1 MSLGPGDRL
10 GRYEILSLLGAGGM
24 GEVYRARDERLDRDV
39 AIKVLPDSVARDP
52 DRLAR
57 FEREAKAVA
66 ALSHPNI
73 LEIFDFGTEGD
84 VTYAVAELL
93 QGSSLRERLQRGPLP
108 WREAVEIGACIAD
121 GLTAAHAK
129 AIVHRDLK
137 PENVFLTG
145 DDQTKIL
152 DFGLA
157 KVLKSEETGPGAS
170 ELATASMA
178 TRAGSVMGTSGYM
191 SPEQLRGE
199 HVDHR
204 TDIFA
209 LGCLL
214 YESLCGRRAF
224 RGDTPADVA
233 SAILTQQPAPLREA
247 NSDAP
252 PDVQRIIDR
261 CLEKSPAKRFQGAAD
276 LSFAL
281 RSLVTD
287 GSTTTEELA
296 PKPRRLWPFI
306 AAAGAFAVAA
316 LLAVLL
322 LGDRTPPEPTSSSPD
337 LNPDLVAV
345 AEFENRTGNPE
356 LDHLGLMA
364 ADWITHGLAQVDNL
378 QIVPTGLGSGS
389 ANQGRSPQAVAA
401 RTGAGIVVTG
411 AYYLDRDTL
420 RFQAT
425 VTDAASGTV
434 LRSVD
439 PTAGPVDQP
448 MSAIEP
454 LRSKVVGGVAS
465 LFAGEDPF
473 FALKLRPPRGD
484 AYREYLAGLSL
495 FAVDN
500 RKALA
505 HFQRA
510 SELDPEFVAPLL
522 MMSAILT
529 VWNQHVEA
537 QVVVDRLEEQR
548 HNMSVLERHML
559 DYYHAKL
566 QGNYERAIQYA
577 RMAEK
582 QAPGNALLKFGLAHN
597 LLAVGHLREALE
609 TVQTVDHLAVWAGGG
624 MCGAPHM
631 LKAQIHHVLGEY
643 DEELATAHLAIEVC
657 GDSITFRRCEAR
669 AMVGT
674 GQLDRLEKA
683 LADGLTAPGAKDD
696 GVRLFL
702 ETALELEAHGHQE
715 HARIIAERGVDWFE
729 ENLTSS
735 STPEWQRIQLVQLLV
750 VLDRLEEAHEL
761 LLALNE
767 EFPDDDDVLGWLGI
781 VAARRGDTTAADHYS
796 DRLRNLDRPFLL
808 GWDAYYRA
816 AIKAHLGHLDEALGL
831 LREALS
837 EGRRWDPE
845 FHAYLELKPLRGH
858 PGFETIIHPDG

>member
-10 GRYEILSLLGAGGM
+10 GRYEILSHLGAGGM
-24 GEVYRARDERLDRDV
+24 GEVFRARDERLGRHV
-39 AIKVLPDSVARDP
+39 AIKVLPDAVAQDP
-52 DRLAR
+52 DRRAR

-84 VTYAVAELL
+84 ISYAVAELL
-93 QGSSLRERLQRGPLP
+93 EGSSLRERLQRGTLP
-108 WREAVEIGACIAD
+108 WREAVEIGARIAD

-157 KVLKSEETGPGAS
+157 KVIKPEKRVPGAS
-170 ELATASMA
+170 ELGTASMA

-199 HVDHR
+199 PIDHR
-204 TDIFA
+204 TDIFS

-214 YESLCGRRAF
+214 YESLCGQRAF
-224 RGDTPADVA
+224 RGNTQADVA
-233 SAILTQQPAPLREA
+233 SEILTHRPVPLREA
-247 NSDAP
+247 GSDAP
-252 PDVQRIIDR
+252 PDVQRIVDR
-261 CLEKSPAKRFQGAAD
+261 CLEKPPAKRFQGAAD

-281 RSLVTD
+281 RSLVTN
-287 GSTTTEELA
+287 GTTSTEVPA
-296 PKPRRLWPFI
+296 AKPRRLWPFF
-306 AAAGAFAVAA
+306 AAAGAITVAA
-316 LLAVLL
+316 ALVFLLF
-322 LGDRTPPEPTSSSPD
+322 GGRTPAEPTPSSPD

-364 ADWITHGLAQVDNL
+364 ADWITHGLAQVDRL
-378 QIVPTGLGSGS
+378 QIVPMGLGSGS
-389 ANQGRSPQAVAA
+389 ANQGRSLKHERVDSHHGEA
-401 RTGAGIVVTG
+401 RTG

-439 PTAGPVDQP
+439 PTAAPVDQP
-448 MSAIEP
+448 MTAIEP
-454 LRSKVVGGVAS
+454 LRSKVVGGLAS

-473 FALKLRPPRGD
+473 FALKLRPPRDD
-484 AYREYLAGLSL
+484 AYREYVAGASL
-495 FAVDN
+495 YAMDN
-500 RKALA
+500 RKAAA

-510 SELDPEFVAPLL
+510 SELDPDFVAPLL
-522 MMSAILT
+522 MMSSILT

-537 QVVVDRLEEQR
+537 QAVIERLEERRQE
-548 HNMSVLERHML
+548 MSGLERNML

-566 QGNYERAIQYA
+566 QGNYELAIQHA
-577 RMAEK
+577 RKALHK
-582 QAPGNALLKFGLAHN
+582 APRSALLKFGLARN
-597 LLAVGHLREALE
+597 LLAVGNLREALE
-609 TVQTVDHLAVWAGGG
+609 IVGEIDTDVWAGGG

-631 LKAQIHHVLGEY
+631 LKAQIHHVLGEH
-643 DEELATAHLAIEVC
+643 DEELEATRLAIEVC
-657 GDSITFRRCEAR
+657 GDIVVFRRYESGAI
-669 AMVGT
+669 AAT

-683 LADGLTAPGAKDD
+683 LADGLTAPEAENG
-696 GVRLFL
+696 GIWLFL
-702 ETALELEAHGHQE
+702 KTALELGAHGHPD
-715 HARIIAERGVDWFE
+715 HGRIIAERGVNWFE
-729 ENLTSS
+729 VNHTIGQASE
-735 STPEWQRIQLVQLLV
+735 PQRISFVQSLVI
-750 VLDRLEEAHEL
+750 LDRLEEAEEIL
-761 LLALNE
+761 LTLNE
-767 EFPDDDDVLGWLGI
+767 EIPDDDDVLGWLGI
-781 VAARRGDTTAADHYS
+781 VAARSGNVTAADHYS

-816 AIKAHLGHLDEALGL
+816 AIEAHLGHPDEALGL

-837 EGRRWDPE
+837 EGRRWDPA
-845 FHAYLELKPLRGH
+845 FHSCLELKPLRGH
-858 PGFETIIHPDG
+858 PEFEAIIHPEG

>member
-10 GRYEILSLLGAGGM
+10 GRYEILSHLGAGGM
-24 GEVYRARDERLDRDV
+24 GEVFRARDERLDRDV

-73 LEIFDFGTEGD
+73 LEIFDFGSEGD

-93 QGSSLRERLQRGPLP
+93 EGSSLRERLQHGPLP

-170 ELATASMA
+170 ELGTASMA

-199 HVDHR
+199 PVDHR

-214 YESLCGRRAF
+214 HESLCGRRAF

-233 SAILTQQPAPLREA
+233 SAILTQQPVPLREA
-247 NSDAP
+247 GSDVP

-287 GSTTTEELA
+287 APTRAEEPAAKL
-296 PKPRRLWPFI
+296 RRLWPFF
-306 AAAGAFAVAA
+306 AAAGAIGIVAVIS
-316 LLAVLL
+316 VLL
-322 LGDRTPPEPTSSSPD
+322 LGGRTPAEPTQLSAG
-337 LNPDLVAV
+337 LNPNLVAV

-356 LDHLGLMA
+356 LDHLGMMA
-364 ADWITHGLAQVDNL
+364 ADWITHGLAQVDRL
-378 QIVPTGLGSGS
+378 QIVPIGLGSGS
-389 ANQGRSPQAVAA
+389 ASQDRSPQAVAE

-465 LFAGEDPF
+465 LFSGDGLGI
-473 FALKLRPPRGD
+473 ALNLRPPRDD
-484 AYREYLAGLSL
+484 AYREYAAGLSL

-500 RKALA
+500 RKAVA

-510 SELDPEFVAPLL
+510 SELDPDFVAPLF
-522 MMSAILT
+522 MMSSILT
-529 VWNQHVEA
+529 VWDQHAEA
-537 QVVVDRLEEQR
+537 QAVVDRLEEQR
-548 HNMSVLERHML
+548 QKMSDLERNML

-566 QGNYERAIQYA
+566 QGNYELAIQHVRIA
-577 RMAEK
+577 LHK
-582 QAPGNALLKFGLAHN
+582 APRSALLKFGLARN
-597 LLAVGHLREALE
+597 LLAVGNLREALE
-609 TVQTVDHLAVWAGGG
+609 IVGEIDADVWAGGG

-631 LKAQIHHVLGEY
+631 LKAQILHVLGEH
-643 DEELATAHLAIEVC
+643 DEELDATRLAIKVC
-657 GDSITFRRCEAR
+657 GDTVVFRRYESGAI
-669 AMVGT
+669 AAS
-674 GQLDRLEKA
+674 GQLDRLEKT
-683 LADGLTAPGAKDD
+683 LTDGLTAPEAENG
-696 GVRLFL
+696 GIWLFL
-702 ETALELEAHGHQE
+702 ETALELGAHGYPDHG
-715 HARIIAERGVDWFE
+715 RIIAERGVGWFE
-729 ENLTSS
+729 ANFTIGQASEA
-735 STPEWQRIQLVQLLV
+735 QRICFVQSLVI
-750 VLDRLEEAHEL
+750 LDRLEEAEEI

-767 EFPDDDDVLGWLGI
+767 EIPDDDDVLGWLGI
-781 VAARRGDTTAADHYS
+781 VAARRGDTTAADRYS
-796 DRLRNLDRPFLL
+796 DRLRNLERPFLL

-845 FHAYLELKPLRGH
+845 FHACLELKPLRGH
-858 PGFETIIHPDG
+858 PEFEAIIHPDG